1 MSQTMALAELIVQS
15 TQVLLADRETPRHF
29 ARLRDVDRRVP
40 SFRLEHTQRQ
50 LHDNRADTARR
61 GALVRYRAIAE
72 ALVATLSD
80 GAVLLNLQ
88 TKRYF
93 SLNETGTRIWEMV
106 QQTAD
111 EEAIVATL
119 LGEYDVE
126 ESMART
132 EVRRIL
138 DELIEAQLIVPA

>member
-1 MSQTMALAELIVQS
+1 
-15 TQVLLADRETPRHF
+15 
-29 ARLRDVDRRVP
+29 
-40 SFRLEHTQRQ
+40 
-50 LHDNRADTARR
+50 
-61 GALVRYRAIAE
+61 VRYKAIAE

-111 EEAIVATL
+111 EEAIVAAML
-119 LGEYDVE
+119 REYEVE
-126 ESMART
+126 EPMARA
-132 EVRRIL
+132 EIRRIL

>member
-1 MSQTMALAELIVQS
+1 M
-15 TQVLLADRETPRHF
+15 
-29 ARLRDVDRRVP
+29 
-40 SFRLEHTQRQ
+40 
-50 LHDNRADTARR
+50 
-61 GALVRYRAIAE
+61 RYRVIAE

-111 EEAIVATL
+111 EEVIVATML
-119 LGEYDVE
+119 DEFEVDE
-126 ESMART
+126 PMARS

-138 DELIEAQLIVPA
+138 DELIDAQLIVPA

>member
-1 MSQTMALAELIVQS
+1 M
-15 TQVLLADRETPRHF
+15 
-29 ARLRDVDRRVP
+29 
-40 SFRLEHTQRQ
+40 
-50 LHDNRADTARR
+50 
-61 GALVRYRAIAE
+61 RYKAIAE

-88 TKRYF
+88 TKRYY

-111 EEAIVATL
+111 EEDIVATL
-119 LGEYDVE
+119 LREYEVE
-126 ESMART
+126 EPMARA

>member
-1 MSQTMALAELIVQS
+1 MK
-15 TQVLLADRETPRHF
+15 
-29 ARLRDVDRRVP
+29 
-40 SFRLEHTQRQ
+40 
-50 LHDNRADTARR
+50 
-61 GALVRYRAIAE
+61 YKAIAE

-88 TKRYF
+88 TKRYY

-111 EEAIVATL
+111 EESIVATL
-119 LGEYDVE
+119 LNEYEVE
-126 ESMART
+126 ETMARA

>member
-1 MSQTMALAELIVQS
+1 
-15 TQVLLADRETPRHF
+15 
-29 ARLRDVDRRVP
+29 
-40 SFRLEHTQRQ
+40 
-50 LHDNRADTARR
+50 
-61 GALVRYRAIAE
+61 VRYRSIEE
-72 ALVATLSD
+72 ALVATLAD

-111 EEAIVATL
+111 EETIVATL
-119 LGEYDVE
+119 LREYEVE
-126 ESMART
+126 EPMARA

>member
-1 MSQTMALAELIVQS
+1 M
-15 TQVLLADRETPRHF
+15 
-29 ARLRDVDRRVP
+29 
-40 SFRLEHTQRQ
+40 
-50 LHDNRADTARR
+50 
-61 GALVRYRAIAE
+61 RYKAIAE

-88 TKRYF
+88 TKRYY

-111 EEAIVATL
+111 EGDIVATL
-119 LGEYDVE
+119 LREYEVE
-126 ESMART
+126 EPMARA

-138 DELIEAQLIVPA
+138 DELIDAQLIVPA

>member
-1 MSQTMALAELIVQS
+1 M
-15 TQVLLADRETPRHF
+15 
-29 ARLRDVDRRVP
+29 
-40 SFRLEHTQRQ
+40 
-50 LHDNRADTARR
+50 
-61 GALVRYRAIAE
+61 RYRAIAE
-72 ALVATLSD
+72 ALVATLAD

-111 EEAIVATL
+111 EETILATL
-119 LGEYDVE
+119 LSEYDVE
-126 ESMART
+126 EPMART

>member
-1 MSQTMALAELIVQS
+1 
-15 TQVLLADRETPRHF
+15 
-29 ARLRDVDRRVP
+29 
-40 SFRLEHTQRQ
+40 
-50 LHDNRADTARR
+50 
-61 GALVRYRAIAE
+61 VRYRAIAE

-111 EEAIVATL
+111 EDTIIATL

-126 ESMART
+126 EAMARS

-138 DELIEAQLIVPA
+138 DELIDAQLIVPV

>member
-1 MSQTMALAELIVQS
+1 MM
-15 TQVLLADRETPRHF
+15 
-29 ARLRDVDRRVP
+29 
-40 SFRLEHTQRQ
+40 
-50 LHDNRADTARR
+50 
-61 GALVRYRAIAE
+61 RYRAIAE

-119 LGEYDVE
+119 LSEYDVNE
-126 ESMART
+126 PLARS

>member
-1 MSQTMALAELIVQS
+1 M
-15 TQVLLADRETPRHF
+15 
-29 ARLRDVDRRVP
+29 
-40 SFRLEHTQRQ
+40 
-50 LHDNRADTARR
+50 
-61 GALVRYRAIAE
+61 RYRAIAE

-126 ESMART
+126 ETMARS

-138 DELIEAQLIVPA
+138 DELIDAQLIVPA

>member
-1 MSQTMALAELIVQS
+1 M
-15 TQVLLADRETPRHF
+15 
-29 ARLRDVDRRVP
+29 
-40 SFRLEHTQRQ
+40 
-50 LHDNRADTARR
+50 
-61 GALVRYRAIAE
+61 RYRAIPE

-106 QQTAD
+106 QQTA
-111 EEAIVATL
+111 EEETIISTL
-119 LGEYDVE
+119 LGEYEVE
-126 ESMART
+126 ESTVRP

-138 DELIEAQLIVPA
+138 DELVDAQLIVPA

>member
-1 MSQTMALAELIVQS
+1 M
-15 TQVLLADRETPRHF
+15 
-29 ARLRDVDRRVP
+29 
-40 SFRLEHTQRQ
+40 
-50 LHDNRADTARR
+50 
-61 GALVRYRAIAE
+61 RYRAIPE
-72 ALVATLSD
+72 ALVATLAD

-111 EEAIVATL
+111 EEAIVTTL
-119 LGEYDVE
+119 LGEYEVE
-126 ESMART
+126 EAMARS

-138 DELIEAQLIVPA
+138 DELLGAQLIVPA

>member
-1 MSQTMALAELIVQS
+1 
-15 TQVLLADRETPRHF
+15 
-29 ARLRDVDRRVP
+29 
-40 SFRLEHTQRQ
+40 
-50 LHDNRADTARR
+50 
-61 GALVRYRAIAE
+61 VRYKAIAE

-106 QQTAD
+106 QGTAD
-111 EEAIVATL
+111 EETIVAAL
-119 LGEYDVE
+119 LTEYEVDE
-126 ESMART
+126 PMARS

>member
-1 MSQTMALAELIVQS
+1 
-15 TQVLLADRETPRHF
+15 
-29 ARLRDVDRRVP
+29 
-40 SFRLEHTQRQ
+40 
-50 LHDNRADTARR
+50 
-61 GALVRYRAIAE
+61 VRYKAIAE

-88 TKRYF
+88 TKRYY

-111 EEAIVATL
+111 EDSIVATL
-119 LGEYDVE
+119 LREYEVE
-126 ESMART
+126 DQMARA

>member
-1 MSQTMALAELIVQS
+1 M
-15 TQVLLADRETPRHF
+15 
-29 ARLRDVDRRVP
+29 
-40 SFRLEHTQRQ
+40 
-50 LHDNRADTARR
+50 
-61 GALVRYRAIAE
+61 RYRAIAE
-72 ALVATLSD
+72 ALVATLAD

-111 EEAIVATL
+111 EDTIVSTL

-126 ESMART
+126 EPMART

-138 DELIEAQLIVPA
+138 SELSEAQLIVPA

>member
-1 MSQTMALAELIVQS
+1 MM
-15 TQVLLADRETPRHF
+15 
-29 ARLRDVDRRVP
+29 
-40 SFRLEHTQRQ
+40 
-50 LHDNRADTARR
+50 
-61 GALVRYRAIAE
+61 RYRAITE

-111 EEAIVATL
+111 EDAIVATML
-119 LGEYDVE
+119 REYDVN
-126 ESMART
+126 ESMARS

>member
-1 MSQTMALAELIVQS
+1 M
-15 TQVLLADRETPRHF
+15 
-29 ARLRDVDRRVP
+29 
-40 SFRLEHTQRQ
+40 
-50 LHDNRADTARR
+50 
-61 GALVRYRAIAE
+61 RYRAIAE

-111 EEAIVATL
+111 EDTIIATML
-119 LGEYDVE
+119 NEYDVE
-126 ESMART
+126 EPMARS

>member
-1 MSQTMALAELIVQS
+1 M
-15 TQVLLADRETPRHF
+15 
-29 ARLRDVDRRVP
+29 
-40 SFRLEHTQRQ
+40 
-50 LHDNRADTARR
+50 
-61 GALVRYRAIAE
+61 RYRAIPE

-93 SLNETGTRIWEMV
+93 SLNETGTRIWELV

-111 EEAIVATL
+111 EETIVATL
-119 LGEYDVE
+119 LREYEVDEPMVR
-126 ESMART
+126 S

-138 DELIEAQLIVPA
+138 DELIEAQLILPA

>member
-1 MSQTMALAELIVQS
+1 
-15 TQVLLADRETPRHF
+15 
-29 ARLRDVDRRVP
+29 
-40 SFRLEHTQRQ
+40 
-50 LHDNRADTARR
+50 
-61 GALVRYRAIAE
+61 VRYKAIAE

-119 LGEYDVE
+119 LREYEVE
-126 ESMART
+126 EPMARA

-138 DELIEAQLIVPA
+138 EELIEAQLIVPA

>member
-1 MSQTMALAELIVQS
+1 M
-15 TQVLLADRETPRHF
+15 
-29 ARLRDVDRRVP
+29 
-40 SFRLEHTQRQ
+40 
-50 LHDNRADTARR
+50 
-61 GALVRYRAIAE
+61 RYKAIAE

-88 TKRYF
+88 TKRYY

-111 EEAIVATL
+111 EESIVATL
-119 LGEYDVE
+119 LREYEVE
-126 ESMART
+126 EQMARA

>member
-1 MSQTMALAELIVQS
+1 
-15 TQVLLADRETPRHF
+15 
-29 ARLRDVDRRVP
+29 
-40 SFRLEHTQRQ
+40 
-50 LHDNRADTARR
+50 
-61 GALVRYRAIAE
+61 VRYKAIPE

-111 EEAIVATL
+111 EETIVATL
-119 LGEYDVE
+119 LSEYEVDE
-126 ESMART
+126 PMARA

>member
-1 MSQTMALAELIVQS
+1 M
-15 TQVLLADRETPRHF
+15 
-29 ARLRDVDRRVP
+29 
-40 SFRLEHTQRQ
+40 
-50 LHDNRADTARR
+50 
-61 GALVRYRAIAE
+61 RYKAIPE

-111 EEAIVATL
+111 EDAIVATL
-119 LGEYDVE
+119 LREYEVE
-126 ESMART
+126 EPMARA

>member
-1 MSQTMALAELIVQS
+1 
-15 TQVLLADRETPRHF
+15 
-29 ARLRDVDRRVP
+29 
-40 SFRLEHTQRQ
+40 
-50 LHDNRADTARR
+50 
-61 GALVRYRAIAE
+61 VRYRAIAE

-119 LGEYDVE
+119 LSEYEVE
-126 ESMART
+126 ESMARS

-138 DELIEAQLIVPA
+138 DELIDAQLIVPV

>member
-1 MSQTMALAELIVQS
+1 MQ
-15 TQVLLADRETPRHF
+15 
-29 ARLRDVDRRVP
+29 
-40 SFRLEHTQRQ
+40 
-50 LHDNRADTARR
+50 
-61 GALVRYRAIAE
+61 YRAIPE

-93 SLNETGTRIWEMV
+93 SLNETGTRIWELV

-111 EEAIVATL
+111 EETIVTTML
-119 LGEYDVE
+119 REYEVE
-126 ESMART
+126 ESLARI

-138 DELIEAQLIVPA
+138 DELIEAKLIVPV

>member
-1 MSQTMALAELIVQS
+1 M
-15 TQVLLADRETPRHF
+15 
-29 ARLRDVDRRVP
+29 
-40 SFRLEHTQRQ
+40 
-50 LHDNRADTARR
+50 
-61 GALVRYRAIAE
+61 RYKAIAE

-88 TKRYF
+88 TKRYY

-111 EEAIVATL
+111 EEAIVAAL
-119 LGEYDVE
+119 LREYEVE
-126 ESMART
+126 EQMARA

-138 DELIEAQLIVPA
+138 DELVEAQLIVPA

>member
-1 MSQTMALAELIVQS
+1 M
-15 TQVLLADRETPRHF
+15 
-29 ARLRDVDRRVP
+29 
-40 SFRLEHTQRQ
+40 
-50 LHDNRADTARR
+50 
-61 GALVRYRAIAE
+61 RYRAISE

-106 QQTAD
+106 QQTSD
-111 EEAIVATL
+111 EEAIVTTL
-119 LGEYDVE
+119 LNEYDVE
-126 ESMART
+126 EPMART

>member
-1 MSQTMALAELIVQS
+1 M
-15 TQVLLADRETPRHF
+15 
-29 ARLRDVDRRVP
+29 
-40 SFRLEHTQRQ
+40 
-50 LHDNRADTARR
+50 
-61 GALVRYRAIAE
+61 RYRAIAE

-111 EEAIVATL
+111 EDSIVATL
-119 LGEYDVE
+119 LTEYDVE
-126 ESMART
+126 EPMARS
-132 EVRRIL
+132 EVKRIL

>member
-1 MSQTMALAELIVQS
+1 M
-15 TQVLLADRETPRHF
+15 
-29 ARLRDVDRRVP
+29 
-40 SFRLEHTQRQ
+40 
-50 LHDNRADTARR
+50 
-61 GALVRYRAIAE
+61 YKAIAE

-88 TKRYF
+88 TKRYY

-106 QQTAD
+106 QQCAD
-111 EEAIVATL
+111 EETIVATL
-119 LGEYDVE
+119 LNEYEVE
-126 ESMART
+126 DTMARA

>member
-1 MSQTMALAELIVQS
+1 MM
-15 TQVLLADRETPRHF
+15 
-29 ARLRDVDRRVP
+29 
-40 SFRLEHTQRQ
+40 
-50 LHDNRADTARR
+50 
-61 GALVRYRAIAE
+61 RYRAIAE

-119 LGEYDVE
+119 LSEYDVNE
-126 ESMART
+126 TLARS

>member
-1 MSQTMALAELIVQS
+1 M
-15 TQVLLADRETPRHF
+15 
-29 ARLRDVDRRVP
+29 
-40 SFRLEHTQRQ
+40 
-50 LHDNRADTARR
+50 
-61 GALVRYRAIAE
+61 RYRAIAE

-106 QQTAD
+106 QQTAE
-111 EEAIVATL
+111 EEAIITTL
-119 LGEYDVE
+119 LKEYDVE
-126 ESMART
+126 ERLARS

>member
-1 MSQTMALAELIVQS
+1 M
-15 TQVLLADRETPRHF
+15 
-29 ARLRDVDRRVP
+29 
-40 SFRLEHTQRQ
+40 
-50 LHDNRADTARR
+50 
-61 GALVRYRAIAE
+61 RYKAIDE

-93 SLNETGTRIWEMV
+93 SLNETGTRIWELV

-111 EEAIVATL
+111 EEEIVATL
-119 LGEYDVE
+119 FGEYEVDE
-126 ESMART
+126 TMARS

-138 DELIEAQLIVPA
+138 DELIDAQLIVPA